1 MIDPNTYEAKASRN
15 LSVLSYAM
23 GYTAWHYRAHEQCP
37 IGHYITDVLT
47 PDFFSLFVGERG
59 IRTGD
64 TIMCSCKDGGVL
76 LYVTEAEPGSCKVA
90 AMALARNPS

>member
-1 MIDPNTYEAKASRN
+1 MPDPADYEAKASRN

-37 IGHYITDVLT
+37 TGHYIAEVLA
-47 PDFFSLFVGERG
+47 PDFFSLFASEPG

-64 TIMCSCKDGGVL
+64 TIMCSCRDGGVL
-76 LYVTEAEPGSCKVA
+76 LYVTKAEPGSCKVA
-90 AMALARNPS
+90 AMALAHSPA